1 MNDKTI
7 PKQIDV
13 KQKVLPSQKENN
25 DIEMKLATT
34 PRLSPLRSLINA
46 AEIARP
52 QSEETR
58 RICKRL
64 STELMTSI
72 DTELDVI
79 DEDSHPQHQDL
90 KSMFDGAAAEEE
102 LTSPA
107 LTSPAG
113 KQAYINKLS
122 ESALIEVLT
131 IESKGVKTRTLLSTV
146 STIEVDK
153 SKVLL
158 VQPLTPP
165 KVESQ
170 KEVEKALVGT
180 TRPSIKLKDR
190 VLIAIAVLILLIFYT
205 TICALFVWLG
215 LKTVQSV
222 GYFVTAS
229 CRSNDALVSLLEFNH
244 TDFPQ
249 ASGVND
255 HESAIKVI
263 SDDDLM
269 DVWSQVQQS
278 NPITTEGPETDEKEG
293 GDKLMQ
299 IITLNLRQCSAS
311 VTNDIITTIRNWP
324 RIQTQIQSLVQLTL
338 KQVTDYVEEGYD
350 FI

>member
-25 DIEMKLATT
+25 DIEIKLATT

-58 RICKRL
+58 RIRKRL

-72 DTELDVI
+72 DAELDVI
-79 DEDSHPQHQDL
+79 EEDSHPQHQDL
-90 KSMFDGAAAEEE
+90 KSMFDGAAEEEE
-102 LTSPA
+102 LMSPA

-131 IESKGVKTRTLLSTV
+131 IESKGVQTRTILSTV
-146 STIEVDK
+146 STIEGDK
-153 SKVLL
+153 SEVLL
-158 VQPLTPP
+158 LQPLAPP

-170 KEVEKALVGT
+170 QEVDKALVGT

-222 GYFVTAS
+222 GYFVTKS
-229 CRSNDALVSLLEFNH
+229 SRSNDALVSLLEFNH

-249 ASGVND
+249 AFGANVSG
-255 HESAIKVI
+255 
-263 SDDDLM
+263 DDLM
-269 DVWSQVQQS
+269 YVWNQVQQS
-278 NPITTEGPETDEKEG
+278 NPTTTEGPETNEKED
-293 GDKLMQ
+293 GDKLMH
-299 IITLNLRQCSAS
+299 IIMLNLRQSSAS
-311 VTNDIITTIRNWP
+311 VTNDIITTIKNWS
-324 RIQTQIQSLVQLTL
+324 RIKTQIQSVMQITL
-338 KQVTDYVEEGYD
+338 KQVTDYVDEGYD
-350 FI
+350 LI